1 MKKKV
6 AMAWAPGN
14 ISCIFEICRGRTPE
28 RTGSRGM
35 GFTVD
40 EGATVSVS
48 RAPATAVFYNNK
60 KVDFPTVKL
69 VIRRLTAK
77 KVMVRISSDLP
88 LGAGFGM
95 SGASALAAAYAINR
109 LLKLRKGRKELAMA
123 AHCAEVEAGTGLGDV
138 VNQSHGG
145 LLVKFEPSWKFR
157 VVRPKVEG
165 ARHVYCAWHGKM
177 STRNVL
183 RNEKKERAINGAA
196 EKALAML
203 REMLKKRMMERAPL
217 PFAEIIGISKRFAEE
232 SGLLRDRKMKS
243 LIAGIEKRRGHA
255 SMIML
260 GNAVFS
266 DIPFPG
272 SVRLRI
278 SEDKAKVIP

>member
-1 MKKKV
+1 MRGSR
-6 AMAWAPGN
+6 AWAPGN
-14 ISCIFEICRGRTPE
+14 VSCVFRICRGRTPE
-28 RTGSRGM
+28 RTGSQGM

-40 EGATVSVS
+40 RGATVSVS
-48 RAPATAVFYNNK
+48 EAPATAVFYNNK
-60 KVDFPTVKL
+60 KVEFPAVKRVVKKLTVK
-69 VIRRLTAK
+69 K
-77 KVMVRISSDLP
+77 MVVRVSSDLP

-95 SGASALAAAYAINR
+95 SGASALATAYAIDR
-109 LLKLRKGRKELAMA
+109 LLKLKKGRKELAMA

-138 VNQSHGG
+138 INQLHGG

-165 ARHVYCAWHGKM
+165 ARYVYCAWRGKM
-177 STRNVL
+177 STRKVL
-183 RNEKKERAINGAA
+183 RNEKKEKAINGAA
-196 EKALAML
+196 EKALGA
-203 REMLKKRMMERAPL
+203 LKKRMMKKAPV
-217 PFAEIIGISKRFAEE
+217 PFAEIIRISKGFAEE
-232 SGLLRDRKMKS
+232 SGLLRDREVKS
-243 LIAGIEKRRGHA
+243 LIAGIGKKGGHA

-278 SEDKAKVIP
+278 SEDRAKVLP

>member
-1 MKKKV
+1 MKRKV

-14 ISCIFEICRGRTPE
+14 VSCVFRICRGRTPE
-28 RTGSRGM
+28 RTGSQGM

-48 RAPATAVFYNNK
+48 EAPATAVFYNNK
-60 KVDFPTVKL
+60 KVEFPTVKL
-69 VIRRLTAK
+69 VAKKLAVK

-95 SGASALAAAYAINR
+95 SGASALAAAYAIDR
-109 LLKLRKGRKELAMA
+109 LLKLKKDPKELAMA

-138 VNQSHGG
+138 INQFHGG

-165 ARHVYCAWHGKM
+165 ARYVYCAWRGKM
-177 STRNVL
+177 STRKVL
-183 RNEKKERAINGAA
+183 RNEGKKRAINGAA
-196 EKALAML
+196 EKAL
-203 REMLKKRMMERAPL
+203 ETLKKRMMEKTPV
-217 PFAEIIGISKRFAEE
+217 PFAEIIRISKGFAEE
-232 SGLLRDRKMKS
+232 SGLLRDREVKS
-243 LIAGIEKRRGHA
+243 LIAGIEARGGHA

-278 SEDKAKVIP
+278 SEDRAKVLP